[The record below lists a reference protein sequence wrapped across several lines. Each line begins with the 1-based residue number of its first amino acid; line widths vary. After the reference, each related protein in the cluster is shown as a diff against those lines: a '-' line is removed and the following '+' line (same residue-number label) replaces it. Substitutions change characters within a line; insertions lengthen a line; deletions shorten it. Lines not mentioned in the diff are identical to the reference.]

1 MRGFKGLGG
10 IDDNSNPLII
20 AEACE
25 NHLGNLDIAI
35 KMVEKSYEAGA
46 DVVKFQHHL
55 RDDEMIRG
63 LTMSDNFGE
72 DLYDF
77 LGRCS
82 LKIEDHIRLKSCC
95 DSLGIKYL
103 CTPFCKEAA
112 KELLDNNL
120 ISTAKIG
127 SGELLDFRLI
137 DYLVNANVSL
147 ILSTGMST
155 LEEINKTFSFLQSKK
170 ADFSFL
176 HCVSEYPPNPN
187 DICLDTLT
195 LLMNKF
201 PQNIIGFSCHTP
213 DIYTSLA
220 AITLGSK
227 IIEKHVILD
236 KNIECPDQSVSIDF
250 DQLKQL
256 VNGKSAI
263 IDGRGVRKKV
273 FDTEEDIK
281 KWARRILVLKQN
293 VDSGEELTSEN
304 LTTLRAGNGISS
316 EFYFDYLGKT
326 LLSDMNAGSI
336 LSEEFISR

>member
-1 MRGFKGLGG
+1 MRSFNGLGG
-10 IDDNSNPLII
+10 LTDDSKPLII

-25 NHLGNLDIAI
+25 NHLGNMDVAI

-55 RDDEMIRG
+55 RDDEMIKG
-63 LTMSDNFGE
+63 LTMSDNFSE

-82 LKIEDHIRLKSCC
+82 LTIDDHIRLKECC

-103 CTPFCKEAA
+103 CTPFSKEAA
-112 KELLDNNL
+112 KELLDNKL

-127 SGELLDFRLI
+127 SGELLDFRLLDFLI
-137 DYLVNANVSL
+137 KANISL

-155 LEEINKTFSFLQSKK
+155 IDEINTTSSFLNNKK

-176 HCVSEYPPNPN
+176 HCVSEYPPKSK

-195 LLMNKF
+195 YLMDKF

-213 DIYTSLA
+213 HIYTSLA
-220 AITLGSK
+220 AITLGAK
-227 IIEKHVILD
+227 IVEKHVILD
-236 KNIECPDQSVSIDF
+236 KSIDCPDQSVSIDF
-250 DQLKQL
+250 DQLKHL
-256 VNGKSAI
+256 VNGTIAI
-263 IDGRGVRKKV
+263 NDGRGTRNDV
-273 FDTEEDIK
+273 FDTEKDIK
-281 KWARRILVLKQN
+281 KWARRILVLKKN
-293 VDSGEELTSEN
+293 VKAGKPLTSTN

-316 EFYFDYLGKT
+316 EYYFDYIGRT
-326 LLSDMNAGSI
+326 LNSDLDSGTP
-336 LSEEFISR
+336 LSEDMLNK